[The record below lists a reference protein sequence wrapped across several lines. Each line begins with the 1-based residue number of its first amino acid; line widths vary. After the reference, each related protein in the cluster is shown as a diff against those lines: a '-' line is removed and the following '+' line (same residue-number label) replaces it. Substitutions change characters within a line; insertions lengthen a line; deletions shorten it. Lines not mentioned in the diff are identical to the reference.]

1 MLILLLLPL
10 IPVCILI
17 SRTRTDE
24 QIRATHQKN
33 MKAAGTAAAT
43 VAAATVMAIKDG
55 DGQ

>member
-10 IPVCILI
+10 IPVCII
-17 SRTRTDE
+17 IHKTRTAD

-43 VAAATVMAIKDG
+43 MAVATALAIKDG